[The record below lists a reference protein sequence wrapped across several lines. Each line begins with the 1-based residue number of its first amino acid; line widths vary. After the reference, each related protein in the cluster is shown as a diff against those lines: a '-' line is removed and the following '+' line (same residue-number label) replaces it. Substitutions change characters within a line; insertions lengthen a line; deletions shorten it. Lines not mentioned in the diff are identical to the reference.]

1 MVKITGYSSE
11 AAAFLF
17 SIYKPGN
24 FLDEWLPANFQLKR
38 LSFSRHKW
46 HCLLQKVRTFG
57 GVTCVSG
64 SSNPIAAARI
74 LRCPGIFVTMALI
87 TFTLW
92 EYYLYTTSIHPASS
106 NLSKHSLSPGA
117 EVPSVCRLLALK
129 FEKNTWKII
138 YLCMSPSY
146 GISGKARLV
155 FSHRKAYIYE
165 YSQRHQ
171 WWCYRWPTGTCRL
184 FLPVI

>member
-117 EVPSVCRLLALK
+117 EVPSALQTFSTK
-129 FEKNTWKII
+129 LWKEYLKNYLPLYVSII
-138 YLCMSPSY
+138 WNLRKSSPCVLTSQSVHLW
-146 GISGKARLV
+146 I
-155 FSHRKAYIYE
+155 FSTT
-165 YSQRHQ
+165 SMVM
-171 WWCYRWPTGTCRL
+171 
-184 FLPVI
+184 LPVTYRYM